1 MSWIFTMWWRI
12 DRNASKDIKI
22 IRKIHTVMPD
32 LKSNICRCVLYIL
45 EEFLKNIPNQ
55 PKSQHFVKDNTV
67 M

>member
-45 EEFLKNIPNQ
+45 EEFLKNIPKPTQ
-55 PKSQHFVKDNTV
+55 KSTLCKG
-67 M
+67 